1 MPKFQILAYAQA
13 QLFNYMCKTLFSF
26 DQYLIC
32 YTLMYASSGRNISH
46 QLSFQKKSHEHM
58 IDYEFTNNN
67 HDPLFETFLNDI
79 NCFNFL
85 RRNSK
90 IYLCYVNT
98 KGYYAMSQ
106 MHQHISPLSQ
116 RKFYTFVVNIIC
128 EFLYWYHCSQSNT
141 LHKKCTCSTTTRLE
155 QLDYF
160 DCTYIVKST
169 RLRMR
174 TCQEEPAK
182 KEIKGM

>member
-26 DQYLIC
+26 DQYLICYSSSICIYIYIYLIC

-67 HDPLFETFLNDI
+67 HDPLVETFLNDI

-128 EFLYWYHCSQSNT
+128 EFLYWYCCSQST
-141 LHKKCTCSTTTRLE
+141 FCTERVHVVQQLNQSNQTISTVHILSSPK
-155 QLDYF
+155 D
-160 DCTYIVKST
+160 
-169 RLRMR
+169 
-174 TCQEEPAK
+174 
-182 KEIKGM
+182 